1 MITVFISGSFLVNL
15 EVFIVIMAIV
25 VKFLC
30 LCAPFFIYF
39 DNCSADKGSH
49 KGAKP
54 ESLQMT
60 QSLSKHLGPKVNT

>member
-1 MITVFISGSFLVNL
+1 MITVFVSGSFLVNL
-15 EVFIVIMAIV
+15 EVFIVMMAI

-30 LCAPFFIYF
+30 LSVPFFIYF